1 MSIPSAYIRLVVI
14 TKCWVN
20 RPHLEAL
27 PLIAMLLKILTTRC
41 IVIKVILEV
50 KDLLVI
56 RCMEIRCSRVS
67 KCLVIILKISLDNQT
82 SRVLTNKV
90 CNTKDHKIL
99 TTTLHP
105 MQTTKAIRTV
115 EMALLIALVE
125 VCLKVTLLAEI
136 ILKEATVFKEIIMVV
151 TVPKEIIMAV
161 MVRKEI
167 IMVVMVLKEVTLI
180 VMVHKVISL
189 VVMVHKEMLL
199 LVLVHREIILVE
211 MITME
216 INLGAKAITLV
227 TIGQMKISF
236 VETGHRHPW
245 KTTMKWVEI
254 CIKTGN
260 PAINSI
266 LQ

>member
-105 MQTTKAIRTV
+105 MQTTKAISTV
-115 EMALLIALVE
+115 EMALKLITLVE

-136 ILKEATVFKEIIMVV
+136 ILKVATVFKEIVMVVMVPKEIIMVV
-151 TVPKEIIMAV
+151 TVHKEIILVVTA
-161 MVRKEI
+161 RKETI
-167 IMVVMVLKEVTLI
+167 
-180 VMVHKVISL
+180 L
-189 VVMVHKEMLL
+189 VVMVHKELLL
-199 LVLVHREIILVE
+199 LVLVHRVIILVV
-211 MITME
+211 IDH
-216 INLGAKAITLV
+216 
-227 TIGQMKISF
+227 Q
-236 VETGHRHPW
+236 
-245 KTTMKWVEI
+245 
-254 CIKTGN
+254 
-260 PAINSI
+260 
-266 LQ
+266 

>member
-151 TVPKEIIMAV
+151 TVPKEIIM
-161 MVRKEI
+161 
-167 IMVVMVLKEVTLI
+167 VVMVLKEVTLI

-199 LVLVHREIILVE
+199 LVLAHRVIILV
-211 MITME
+211 
-216 INLGAKAITLV
+216 V
-227 TIGQMKISF
+227 TDHQ
-236 VETGHRHPW
+236 
-245 KTTMKWVEI
+245 
-254 CIKTGN
+254 
-260 PAINSI
+260 
-266 LQ
+266 

>member
-136 ILKEATVFKEIIMVV
+136 ILKEAMVRKEIIMVVTVHKEIILVVTVPKEIILVV
-151 TVPKEIIMAV
+151 TVPKEIIMVVTAP
-161 MVRKEI
+161 KETI
-167 IMVVMVLKEVTLI
+167 LVVMVLKEVTLI

-199 LVLVHREIILVE
+199 LVVVHRVIILV
-211 MITME
+211 
-216 INLGAKAITLV
+216 V
-227 TIGQMKISF
+227 TDHQ
-236 VETGHRHPW
+236 
-245 KTTMKWVEI
+245 
-254 CIKTGN
+254 
-260 PAINSI
+260 
-266 LQ
+266 